1 MRLRRNRLPRPAE
14 HRRGMAA
21 EIGWHR
27 HLVGVV
33 SRVVPVRMA
42 GMSFLGP
49 TVFVGVAF
57 VDVCGRQGG
66 MALDFSKGKRSR
78 IV

>member
-1 MRLRRNRLPRPAE
+1 L
-14 HRRGMAA
+14 AA
-21 EIGWHR
+21 GIGWR
-27 HLVGVV
+27 RDLVGVV

-42 GMSFLGP
+42 GLSFLGP

-66 MALDFSKGKRSR
+66 MALDFREGMRSR

>member
-1 MRLRRNRLPRPAE
+1 
-14 HRRGMAA
+14 MAA
-21 EIGWHR
+21 GIGWR
-27 HLVGVV
+27 RDLVGVV

-42 GMSFLGP
+42 GLSFLGP

-66 MALDFSKGKRSR
+66 MALDFREGMRSR

>member
-1 MRLRRNRLPRPAE
+1 
-14 HRRGMAA
+14 
-21 EIGWHR
+21 
-27 HLVGVV
+27 
-33 SRVVPVRMA
+33 MA

-66 MALDFSKGKRSR
+66 MALDLREGKRSR